1 MVLPL
6 ALLFLLKLTTQLIN
20 MSNRSSGKFA
30 QAISDRSGQA
40 FPYREMVRE
49 WNGAWVHTSEYEPK
63 QPQLNPKP
71 HRADPQSLG
80 HARPNRVEPPVLIL
94 LPSNP
99 FQTIIYSG
107 TTYIN
112 VHSPNNDRST
122 GNIVR
127 FYGATSPTGYLTIPT
142 FDGVSDISNSS
153 GFTISLGQIN
163 SSGVVTGGTT
173 TDALTNPINY
183 FYFQS
188 ADNATTGGIYGG
200 GNACSV
206 GPVTL
211 QG

>member
-1 MVLPL
+1 M
-6 ALLFLLKLTTQLIN
+6 T
-20 MSNRSSGKFA
+20 NRSIGKYSR
-30 QAISDRSGQA
+30 AISDRSGQA

-71 HRADPQSLG
+71 HYADPQALS
-80 HARPNRVEPPVLIL
+80 HARPSRAEPPVLIL

-107 TTYIN
+107 NTYIN

-122 GNIVR
+122 GNVVR
-127 FYGATSPTGYLTIPT
+127 FYGATSPTGFLNIST

-163 SSGVVTGGTT
+163 SSGAVTGGTT
-173 TDALTNPINY
+173 SDALTNPINY

-188 ADNATTGGIYGG
+188 SNNATTGGIYGG

>member
-20 MSNRSSGKFA
+20 MANRSSGKFS
-30 QAISDRSGQA
+30 QAVSDRSGQS

-63 QPQLNPKP
+63 QPQLNPRP
-71 HRADPQSLG
+71 HSADAQALA
-80 HARPNRVEPPVLIL
+80 HARPDRVEPPVLIL

-112 VHSPNNDRST
+112 VYSPNNDRST

-163 SSGVVTGGTT
+163 SSGVVTGATT
-173 TDALTNPINY
+173 ADALTNPINY

-188 ADNATTGGIYGG
+188 TDNATTGGIYGG
-200 GNACSV
+200 GNACSA